1 MKKIVNFTPT
11 GTQPTRINSFAPLTP
26 SEIVDEVIGANEVGI
41 SIVHLHARDEVTLEN
56 TYKKEVYQKIIEG
69 IKKYCPELLICV
81 SLTGRNFP
89 ELSQRAEVLQLYPDM
104 GSLTMSSLNFPSG
117 TSVNQP
123 EMILSLINEMDK
135 YGVQPEIECFDT
147 GMLNYTNYL
156 ISKNILKSPHH
167 INIILG
173 NIYNGQCEFGKCIC
187 KPGWKGS
194 DCSIPTCPGSFCY
207 VDSLT
212 RKVHCNECS
221 SNGVCTTLTTIL
233 NSPSISSSCK
243 CNDGWTG
250 NDCSMIACGKNCM
263 QNNNNKC
270 LIDFPIN
277 QCICQPPTLSGINC
291 DIQLCLNNCSNSG
304 ICNSNGT
311 CDCSQ
316 NFYGDDCSVYM
327 PTANGVSKYGSAL
340 LAFVATLILLNI

>member
-1 MKKIVNFTPT
+1 MKRIINFTPT
-11 GTQPTRINSFAPLTP
+11 GTQTTRINSFAPLTT

-104 GSLTMSSLNFPSG
+104 GSLTMSSINFPSG

-167 INIILG
+167 INMILG
-173 NIYNGQCEFGKCIC
+173 NIYNGQCEFGTLSTIKNNLPSNSFTCLGGIGSQQV
-187 KPGWKGS
+187 KSTTYGLLDFDGIRIGLEDNLYYKDKKKTTNLELLNRAHRIMNELDMEHYTSNELKEKGYGNK
-194 DCSIPTCPGSFCY
+194 I
-207 VDSLT
+207 VNT
-212 RKVHCNECS
+212 RK
-221 SNGVCTTLTTIL
+221 G
-233 NSPSISSSCK
+233 
-243 CNDGWTG
+243 
-250 NDCSMIACGKNCM
+250 
-263 QNNNNKC
+263 
-270 LIDFPIN
+270 
-277 QCICQPPTLSGINC
+277 
-291 DIQLCLNNCSNSG
+291 
-304 ICNSNGT
+304 
-311 CDCSQ
+311 
-316 NFYGDDCSVYM
+316 
-327 PTANGVSKYGSAL
+327 
-340 LAFVATLILLNI
+340 